1 MNSKTRKEKKA
12 SGFLSSKFFSL
23 LLYIYICMWTLLW
36 TSVKYSLTISAFL
49 KKKHNLQISTLA
61 FYLTY

>member
-12 SGFLSSKFFSL
+12 SGFLSSKFFWL

-49 KKKHNLQISTLA
+49 KKQKTKKTSRLVHLLFI
-61 FYLTY
+61 